1 MNSDI
6 LMVKDMEEIGKV
18 FKYFRKPKVAAL
30 KIEDGEIEIGD
41 IIHFKGDHTDFEQ
54 EINSME
60 IEGESVDKVGPG
72 DDVGIKVKERVRP
85 NDKVLKSS

>member
-1 MNSDI
+1 MN
-6 LMVKDMEEIGKV
+6 MVKDMEEIGKV

-30 KIEDGEIEIGD
+30 KIENGYVEVGDVLYFEGE
-41 IIHFKGDHTDFEQ
+41 HTGFEQ

-60 IEGESVDKVGPG
+60 IDGESVEKVEAG

-85 NDKVLKSS
+85 NDKVLKK